1 MSNFN
6 SSRDYV
12 LDALRPVLQGDS
24 YELVRAETD
33 SMLPSS
39 DPYVAVETAVQQLV
53 AENKISTSLSLR
65 LIMGLTTARISG
77 NNRALV
83 EAVDSSRNEIN
94 IADRPTPVMSHTI
107 PMADSL

>member
-1 MSNFN
+1 
-6 SSRDYV
+6 
-12 LDALRPVLQGDS
+12 
-24 YELVRAETD
+24 
-33 SMLPSS
+33 MLPSS

-94 IADRPTPVMSHTI
+94 IADRPTPVMSHTTATQASI
-107 PMADSL
+107 ETSPAENIENGTLDNETHE